1 LSHSRQR
8 IVVVTGGAGGIGLAI
23 VRRFVADGDRVAFV
37 AQNAGRIEKALH
49 SIGPADG
56 RVIGQSID
64 VTDGAAAAGFVA
76 EIQARWG
83 AVDVLVNNAGISPR
97 RSDGQRPWLLQTSLE
112 EWRRVL
118 DVNITGSFIF
128 AKLVAPGMIAQ
139 RYGRIVNIG
148 SLAGR
153 TVPLIAGPHYAASK
167 AGLVGFTRAAARDL
181 APHGITVNCVAPG
194 RILTG
199 MTEPLESEA
208 NRAALARIPVGRIG
222 RPEEIADAVAFLAS
236 EAAAFVTATTID
248 VNGGEFGS

>member
-1 LSHSRQR
+1 MSHSRQR
-8 IVVVTGGAGGIGLAI
+8 IVLVTGGASGIGLAI
-23 VRRFVADGDRVAFV
+23 VRRFIADGDRVAFV

-49 SIGPADG
+49 FIGAADG

-64 VTDGAAAAGFVA
+64 VTDGAVAAEFVA
-76 EIQARWG
+76 AIQARWG
-83 AVDVLVNNAGISPR
+83 TVDVLVNNAGISPR

-118 DVNITGSFIF
+118 DVNITGAFIF

-194 RILTG
+194 RILTA

-222 RPEEIADAVAFLAS
+222 RPEEIADAVAFLAA

>member
-1 LSHSRQR
+1 MSANS
-8 IVVVTGGAGGIGLAI
+8 
-23 VRRFVADGDRVAFV
+23 
-37 AQNAGRIEKALH
+37 
-49 SIGPADG
+49 S
-56 RVIGQSID
+56 
-64 VTDGAAAAGFVA
+64 
-76 EIQARWG
+76 
-83 AVDVLVNNAGISPR
+83 
-97 RSDGQRPWLLQTSLE
+97 
-112 EWRRVL
+112 
-118 DVNITGSFIF
+118 GSFIF

-153 TVPLIAGPHYAASK
+153 TVPMIAGPHYAASK

-222 RPEEIADAVAFLAS
+222 RPEETQMPLLSWHPKRLHSLRQRQSTSTAANS
-236 EAAAFVTATTID
+236 EAEAQNDALALFGMNGEARTARAKQ
-248 VNGGEFGS
+248 GSPIIPPA

>member
-1 LSHSRQR
+1 MRVFRRAVPMAS
-8 IVVVTGGAGGIGLAI
+8 GL
-23 VRRFVADGDRVAFV
+23 
-37 AQNAGRIEKALH
+37 
-49 SIGPADG
+49 
-56 RVIGQSID
+56 
-64 VTDGAAAAGFVA
+64 
-76 EIQARWG
+76 QA
-83 AVDVLVNNAGISPR
+83 
-97 RSDGQRPWLLQTSLE
+97 SLE

-118 DVNITGSFIF
+118 DVNIAGSFIF

-194 RILTG
+194 RILTR

-222 RPEEIADAVAFLAS
+222 RPEEIADAVAFPGIRSGCIRYGNDNRRQRRRIRKLRRRTMLWLS
-236 EAAAFVTATTID
+236 S
-248 VNGGEFGS
+248 G

>member
-1 LSHSRQR
+1 M
-8 IVVVTGGAGGIGLAI
+8 
-23 VRRFVADGDRVAFV
+23 VRRFIADGDRVAFV

-49 SIGPADG
+49 FIGPVDG
-56 RVIGQSID
+56 RVIGQSVD
-64 VTDGAAAAGFVA
+64 VSDEAAAAEFVA

-83 AVDVLVNNAGISPR
+83 AVDILVNNAGISPR
-97 RSDGQRPWLLQTSLE
+97 RSDSQRPWLLQTSLE

-118 DVNITGSFIF
+118 DVNITGAFIF
-128 AKLVAPGMIAQ
+128 ARLVAPGMMAQ

-167 AGLVGFTRAAARDL
+167 AGLIGFTRAAARDL

-199 MTEPLESEA
+199 MTEPLESET

-222 RPEEIADAVAFLAS
+222 TPEEIADAVAFLAS
-236 EAAAFVTATTID
+236 EAAAFITATTID

>member
-1 LSHSRQR
+1 M
-8 IVVVTGGAGGIGLAI
+8 IV
-23 VRRFVADGDRVAFV
+23 
-37 AQNAGRIEKALH
+37 
-49 SIGPADG
+49 
-56 RVIGQSID
+56 
-64 VTDGAAAAGFVA
+64 
-76 EIQARWG
+76 
-83 AVDVLVNNAGISPR
+83 
-97 RSDGQRPWLLQTSLE
+97 
-112 EWRRVL
+112 
-118 DVNITGSFIF
+118 
-128 AKLVAPGMIAQ
+128 
-139 RYGRIVNIG
+139 
-148 SLAGR
+148 
-153 TVPLIAGPHYAASK
+153 GPHYAASK

>member
-8 IVVVTGGAGGIGLAI
+8 IALVTGGASGIGLAI
-23 VRRFVADGDRVAFV
+23 VRRFVADGHRVAFV
-37 AQNAGRIEKALH
+37 AQNTGRIENAL
-49 SIGPADG
+49 SVIGAADG
-56 RVIGQSID
+56 RVLGQSID
-64 VTDGAAAAGFVA
+64 VTDEASAAKFEA
-76 EIQARWG
+76 EIRTRWG
-83 AVDVLVNNAGISPR
+83 TVDILVNNAGISPR
-97 RSDGQRPWLLQTSLE
+97 RSDGQRPWLMQTSLE

-128 AKLVAPGMIAQ
+128 TKLVVPAMAAQ
-139 RYGRIVNIG
+139 GYGRIVNIS

-181 APHGITVNCVAPG
+181 AAYGITVNCVAPG

-208 NRAALARIPVGRIG
+208 NRAALARIPVGRLG

-236 EAAAFVTATTID
+236 EAAGFVTATTID
-248 VNGGEFGS
+248 VNGGEFGG

>member
-1 LSHSRQR
+1 
-8 IVVVTGGAGGIGLAI
+8 
-23 VRRFVADGDRVAFV
+23 
-37 AQNAGRIEKALH
+37 
-49 SIGPADG
+49 
-56 RVIGQSID
+56 
-64 VTDGAAAAGFVA
+64 
-76 EIQARWG
+76 
-83 AVDVLVNNAGISPR
+83 
-97 RSDGQRPWLLQTSLE
+97 
-112 EWRRVL
+112 
-118 DVNITGSFIF
+118 
-128 AKLVAPGMIAQ
+128 MIAQ

-153 TVPLIAGPHYAASK
+153 AVPLIAGPHYAASK

-181 APHGITVNCVAPG
+181 ASHGITVNCVAPG

-208 NRAALARIPVGRIG
+208 NRAALARIPIGRIG